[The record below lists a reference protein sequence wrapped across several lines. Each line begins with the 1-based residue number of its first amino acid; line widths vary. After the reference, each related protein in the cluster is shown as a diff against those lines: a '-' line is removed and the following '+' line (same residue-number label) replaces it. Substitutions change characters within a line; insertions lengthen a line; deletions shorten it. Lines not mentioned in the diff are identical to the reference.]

1 MKEKNTHI
9 SQKKK
14 IDSRIFAQNEEPD
27 FSFVDLTPSLNS
39 TKNPTGA
46 TLDQKNLTE
55 LNTILP
61 HLKERLTHLETHFRW
76 IFKCLQQV
84 VRDQNERNQQLL
96 KKIQNVKQNNQ
107 QTEAL
112 IERHHQI
119 MQSFQQKINLLQ
131 GIIQQQ
137 KVQLINTQSA
147 LHEAHRHLEKFKA

>member
-1 MKEKNTHI
+1 MKEKNTYI

-39 TKNPTGA
+39 TENPAEA
-46 TLDQKNLTE
+46 TPDQKDQ
-55 LNTILP
+55 LNTLLP
-61 HLKERLTHLETHFRW
+61 HLKERLTHLEINFRW

-107 QTEAL
+107 QTEVL

-137 KVQLINTQSA
+137 KIQLINTQSA